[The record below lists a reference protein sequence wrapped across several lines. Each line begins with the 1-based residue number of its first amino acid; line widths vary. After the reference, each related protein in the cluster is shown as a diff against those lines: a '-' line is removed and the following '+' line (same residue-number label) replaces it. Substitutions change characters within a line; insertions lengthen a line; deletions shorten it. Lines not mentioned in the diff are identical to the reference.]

1 MKKNNIVFLPV
12 FLLMVI
18 FAFINPAV
26 GQTNEKTDIVFVRVY
41 ESGWIKATRGVYVFY
56 PDGRREKT
64 EIADELDPVGN
75 AQKIY
80 DALTKVSKMGYEVF
94 TINKFEGAGANKD
107 YYYVE
112 YIFVR
117 IKS

>member
-41 ESGWIKATRGVYVFY
+41 ESGWIKATRGVYFLY
-56 PDGRREKT
+56 PD
-64 EIADELDPVGN
+64 
-75 AQKIY
+75 
-80 DALTKVSKMGYEVF
+80 
-94 TINKFEGAGANKD
+94 
-107 YYYVE
+107 
-112 YIFVR
+112 
-117 IKS
+117 